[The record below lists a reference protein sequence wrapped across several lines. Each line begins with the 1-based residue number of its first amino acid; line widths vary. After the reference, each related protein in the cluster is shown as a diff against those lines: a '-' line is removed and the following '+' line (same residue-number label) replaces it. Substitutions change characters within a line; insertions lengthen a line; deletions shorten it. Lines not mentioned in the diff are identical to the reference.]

1 MAGRIPQSFIDDLT
15 ARADIVELIGSRVEL
30 KKAGREYR
38 ACCPFHNEK
47 TPSFW
52 VSPVKQFYH
61 CFGCGAHGTALGF
74 LMEYD
79 KLSFPEAI
87 EELASRLGLD
97 VPREAGSQP
106 DTAGSTTP
114 LYDMNLRVA
123 KYFAGVL
130 PNDAR
135 AREYAKRRGLTA
147 ETIDKFMIGFAPNSW
162 NEVLKRFGAKDADR
176 KALSDCGLIIERERT
191 DSRTLDR
198 HYDRFRDRLMF
209 PIRDSRGRVLA
220 FGGRIID
227 AGEPKY
233 LNSPETML
241 FHKGRELYGLFEVR
255 QSRATLKR
263 LLVVEGYMDVARL
276 HQAGVNYA
284 VATLGTAT
292 TPEHLRRIF
301 KLVNEVVF
309 CFDGD
314 RAGRAAAWRALGN
327 ALPEARDGRQIRF
340 LFLPEGE
347 DPDSLVGKEG
357 REAFEKRLDGA
368 LPLSEYLA
376 AALAEQ
382 TDLSHA
388 DGRAQFAELARPL
401 VTKVA
406 PGVYRDL
413 LIDRLSESIKLT
425 SARLNQLWFNEV
437 TDTAGNHLT
446 GAGTGPDSAHAA
458 STSSRRTPA
467 RPRDGGGG
475 KGLVTKAVKLVV
487 HFPAIASK
495 VSGAHLSQLEMTDDP
510 GSRFL
515 FELLDQLQQ
524 EPAAHTA
531 QLLERWR
538 DRPEVTR
545 MHALA
550 GEEMLGLEESSAA
563 LDLIAAIEKLALEP
577 TMRRHDELM
586 AKGDL
591 TEDERTELKE
601 LNVAIHMAKSKANPT
616 ASGNAPAGR

>member
-15 ARADIVELIGSRVEL
+15 ARADIVELIGARVEL

-87 EELASRLGLD
+87 EELAGRLGLD
-97 VPREAGSQP
+97 VPREASSQP
-106 DTAGSTTP
+106 DNSGSTQP
-114 LYDMNLRVA
+114 LYDMNLKVA
-123 KYFAGVL
+123 KHYASVL
-130 PNDAR
+130 PGDAR
-135 AREYAKRRGLTA
+135 AREYAKKRGLTR
-147 ETIDKFMIGFAPNSW
+147 ETLEKFMIGFAPNSW
-162 NEVLKRFGAKDADR
+162 NELLKRFGGSEAD
-176 KALSDCGLIIERERT
+176 KKVLFDCGLVIERERT

-198 HYDRFRDRLMF
+198 YYDRFRDRLMF

-220 FGGRIID
+220 FGGRIVD
-227 AGEPKY
+227 QGEPKY
-233 LNSPETML
+233 LNSPETLL
-241 FHKGRELYGLFEVR
+241 FHKGRELYGLYEVR
-255 QSRATLKR
+255 QSRTTLKR
-263 LLVVEGYMDVARL
+263 LMVVEGYMDVARL

-314 RAGRAAAWRALGN
+314 KAGRAAAWRALNN
-327 ALPEARDGRQIRF
+327 ALPEAREGRQIRF
-340 LFLPEGE
+340 LFLPEGH
-347 DPDSLVGKEG
+347 DPDSLVGEEG
-357 REAFEKRLDGA
+357 REAFEKRLTQA

-376 AALAEQ
+376 VALAEQ
-382 TDLSHA
+382 ADLSHA

-401 VTKVA
+401 VAKVA

-413 LIDRLSESIKLT
+413 LIERLAESIKLS

-437 TDTAGNHLT
+437 TDNRGNHL
-446 GAGTGPDSAHAA
+446 AGGNPASEAGLPSNAA
-458 STSSRRTPA
+458 GRRASP

-475 KGLVTKAVKLVV
+475 KGLITKAVKLLV
-487 HFPAIASK
+487 HFPAVAARI
-495 VSGAHLSQLEMTDDP
+495 SGAQLSQLEMNDDA
-510 GSRFL
+510 GARFL
-515 FELLDQLQQ
+515 FELIDQLQQ

-538 DRPEVTR
+538 DRPEAAR
-545 MHALA
+545 MQALA
-550 GEEMLGLEESSAA
+550 AEELLGHDEASATLE
-563 LDLIAAIEKLALEP
+563 LVAAIEKLALEP
-577 TMRRHDELM
+577 TIRRLDELM
-586 AKGDL
+586 AKNELSD
-591 TEDERTELKE
+591 DERTELKE
-601 LNVAIHMAKSKANPT
+601 LNVTIHLAKSRGLP
-616 ASGNAPAGR
+616 NAPGGP

>member
-87 EELASRLGLD
+87 EELAGRLGLD

-123 KYFAGVL
+123 KYFASVL
-130 PNDAR
+130 PNDTR
-135 AREYAKRRGLTA
+135 AREYAKKRGLTR
-147 ETIDKFMIGFAPNSW
+147 ETIEKFMIGFATNSW

-241 FHKGRELYGLFEVR
+241 FHKGRELYGLYEVR
-255 QSRATLKR
+255 QSRTTLKR
-263 LLVVEGYMDVARL
+263 LMVVEGYMDVARL

-314 RAGRAAAWRALGN
+314 KAGRAAAWRALGN

-340 LFLPEGE
+340 LFLPEGH
-347 DPDSLVGKEG
+347 DPDSLVGIEG
-357 REAFEKRLDGA
+357 REAFEKRLDGS

-376 AALAEQ
+376 SALAEQ
-382 TDLSHA
+382 ADLAHA

-446 GAGTGPDSAHAA
+446 SGGSSPGSERFSGPLHL
-458 STSSRRTPA
+458 TSR

-487 HFPAIASK
+487 HFPSIATRI
-495 VSGAHLSQLEMTDDP
+495 SGAQLTQLEMTDDP

-550 GEEMLGLEESSAA
+550 GEEMLGLDESSAA
-563 LDLIAAIEKLALEP
+563 LDLISAIEKLALEP

-591 TEDERTELKE
+591 NDDERAELKE
-601 LNVAIHMAKSKANPT
+601 LNVAIHMAKSRANPERQE
-616 ASGNAPAGR
+616 PGRAAR

>member
-97 VPREAGSQP
+97 VPREAGGQP
-106 DTAGSTTP
+106 DNTGSTAP

-123 KYFAGVL
+123 KYFASVL
-130 PNDAR
+130 PNDPR
-135 AREYAKRRGLTA
+135 ARDYAHKRGLTRV
-147 ETIDKFMIGFAPNSW
+147 TIDAFMIGFATNSW

-176 KALSDCGLIIERERT
+176 KLLSDCGLIIERERT

-255 QSRATLKR
+255 QSRTTLKR

-276 HQAGVNYA
+276 HQAGITYA

-340 LFLPEGE
+340 LFLPEGQ
-347 DPDSLVGKEG
+347 DPDSLVGTEG
-357 REAFEKRLDGA
+357 REAFEKRIDSS

-376 AALAEQ
+376 SALAEQ
-382 TDLSHA
+382 ADLSHA

-413 LIDRLSESIKLT
+413 LIDRLAESIKLNP
-425 SARLNQLWFNEV
+425 ARLNQLWFNEL
-437 TDTAGNHLT
+437 TDSAGNHLT
-446 GAGTGPDSAHAA
+446 GGGPAGEAGLSPAA
-458 STSSRRTPA
+458 AARRSTS

-475 KGLVTKAVKLVV
+475 RGLVTKAVKLVV
-487 HFPAIASK
+487 HFPAIAAK
-495 VSGAHLSQLEMTDDP
+495 ISGAQLTQLEMTDDP

-545 MHALA
+545 MRELA
-550 GEEMLGLEESSAA
+550 GEEMLGLEEASAA
-563 LDLIAAIEKLALEP
+563 LDLTAAIEKLALEP

-586 AKGDL
+586 AKAVL
-591 TEDERTELKE
+591 TDDERAELKE
-601 LNVAIHMAKSKANPT
+601 LNVAIHMAKSKTNPT
-616 ASGNAPAGR
+616 ASNAGRAGR

>member
-87 EELASRLGLD
+87 EELAGRLGLD

-106 DTAGSTTP
+106 DNTGSTTP

-123 KYFAGVL
+123 KHFASVL
-130 PNDAR
+130 PKDPR
-135 AREYAKRRGLTA
+135 ARDYAKKRGLTP
-147 ETIDKFMIGFAPNSW
+147 EIVERFMIGFATNSW
-162 NEVLKRFGAKDADR
+162 NDVLKRFGSNDTDR

-241 FHKGRELYGLFEVR
+241 FHKGRELYGLYEVR

-263 LLVVEGYMDVARL
+263 LMVVEGYMDVARL

-314 RAGRAAAWRALGN
+314 KAGRAAAWRALGN

-340 LFLPEGE
+340 LFLPEGH
-347 DPDSLVGKEG
+347 DPDSLVGEEG
-357 REAFEKRLDGA
+357 REAFEKRLESA

-376 AALAEQ
+376 AALGEQ
-382 TDLSHA
+382 ADLSHA

-413 LIDRLSESIKLT
+413 LIDRLADSIKL
-425 SARLNQLWFNEV
+425 SAARLNQLWFNEV
-437 TDTAGNHLT
+437 TDTAGNHLSAT
-446 GAGTGPDSAHAA
+446 PVSAPPGSRNPIANRGA
-458 STSSRRTPA
+458 
-467 RPRDGGGG
+467 RDGGGN
-475 KGLVTKAVKLVV
+475 KGLITRAVKLVV
-487 HFPAIASK
+487 HFPAIAAR
-495 VSGAHLSQLEMTDDP
+495 VSGALLSRLEINDDP

-524 EPAAHTA
+524 DPASNTA
-531 QLLERWR
+531 VLLERWR
-538 DRPEVTR
+538 ERPEVAR
-545 MHALA
+545 MRALA

-563 LDLIAAIEKLALEP
+563 LDLIAAIERLALEP

-591 TEDERTELKE
+591 TDDERTELKE
-601 LNVAIHMAKSKANPT
+601 LNVAIHLAKSRGSPT
-616 ASGNAPAGR
+616 SPGPGTTTR

>member
-1 MAGRIPQSFIDDLT
+1 MAGRIPQSFIEDLT

-106 DTAGSTTP
+106 DNTGSTTP

-123 KYFAGVL
+123 KYYAGVL
-130 PNDAR
+130 LEDTR
-135 AREYAKRRGLTA
+135 AKEYAKKRGLTR
-147 ETIDKFMIGFAPNSW
+147 ETVDRFMIGFATNSW

-176 KALSDCGLIIERERT
+176 KALADCGLIIERERS

-227 AGEPKY
+227 QGEPKY

-241 FHKGRELYGLFEVR
+241 FHKGRELYGLYEVR
-255 QSRATLKR
+255 QSRTTLKR
-263 LLVVEGYMDVARL
+263 LMVVEGYMDVARL

-314 RAGRAAAWRALGN
+314 KAGRAAAWRALGN

-340 LFLPEGE
+340 LFLPEGH
-347 DPDSLVGKEG
+347 DPDSLVGEEG
-357 REAFEKRLDGA
+357 RDAFEKRIESA
-368 LPLSEYLA
+368 LPLSEYLVS
-376 AALAEQ
+376 ALAEQ
-382 TDLSHA
+382 ADLSHA

-413 LIDRLSESIKLT
+413 LIDRLSESIKLS

-437 TDTAGNHLT
+437 SDAAGNHL
-446 GAGTGPDSAHAA
+446 PA
-458 STSSRRTPA
+458 SSPSSEPRRVSKA
-467 RPRDGGGG
+467 RDGGGG

-487 HFPAIASK
+487 HFPAIATR
-495 VSGAHLSQLEMTDDP
+495 VSGGHLTQLEMTDDA

-538 DRPEVTR
+538 DRPEVAR
-545 MHALA
+545 MQALA
-550 GEEMLGLEESSAA
+550 GEEMLGLDEASAA
-563 LDLIAAIEKLALEP
+563 LDLISAIEKLALEP

-586 AKGDL
+586 AKGEL
-591 TEDERTELKE
+591 TDDERAELKE
-601 LNVAIHMAKSKANPT
+601 LNVAIHVAKSKANPQGSGAGP
-616 ASGNAPAGR
+616 ASR

>member
-1 MAGRIPQSFIDDLT
+1 MAGRIPQSFIDELT

-52 VSPVKQFYH
+52 VSPQKQFYH

-87 EELASRLGLD
+87 EELAGRLGLE
-97 VPREAGSQP
+97 VPREASSQP
-106 DTAGSTTP
+106 DTSGSTQP
-114 LYDMNLRVA
+114 LYDLNLKVA
-123 KYFAGVL
+123 KYFASVL
-130 PNDAR
+130 PADAR
-135 AREYAKRRGLTA
+135 AKEYAKKRGLTR
-147 ETIDKFMIGFAPNSW
+147 ETVEKFMIGFAPNLW
-162 NEVLKRFGAKDADR
+162 NELLKRFGSTNADR
-176 KALSDCGLIIERERT
+176 KVLLECGLIIERERT

-227 AGEPKY
+227 QGEPKY
-233 LNSPETML
+233 LNSPETLL

-255 QSRATLKR
+255 QSRTALRR
-263 LLVVEGYMDVARL
+263 LMVVEGYMDVARL

-314 RAGRAAAWRALGN
+314 KAGRAAAWRALAN

-340 LFLPEGE
+340 LFLPEGH
-347 DPDSLVGKEG
+347 DPDSLVGEEG
-357 REAFEKRLDGA
+357 REKFEKRLDGA

-376 AALAEQ
+376 TALGEQ
-382 TDLSHA
+382 VDLSHA

-401 VTKVA
+401 VSKVA
-406 PGVYRDL
+406 PGVFRDL
-413 LIDRLSESIKLT
+413 LIDRLSESIKLPP
-425 SARLNQLWFNEV
+425 ARLNQLWFNEA
-437 TDTAGNHLT
+437 TDASGGHV
-446 GAGTGPDSAHAA
+446 GSGSPEPA
-458 STSSRRTPA
+458 STRTA
-467 RPRDGGGG
+467 RPPRARDGGGN
-475 KGLVTKAVKLVV
+475 KGLVTKAVKLLV
-487 HFPAIASK
+487 HLPGVAARIT
-495 VSGAHLSQLEMTDDP
+495 GAQLTQLEMTDDP

-515 FELLDQLQQ
+515 FELIDQLQQ
-524 EPAAHTA
+524 EPAANTGV
-531 QLLERWR
+531 LLMRWR
-538 DRPEVTR
+538 ERPEVARLT
-545 MHALA
+545 ALA
-550 GEEMLGLEESSAA
+550 QEELPGIDESGAA
-563 LDLIAAIEKLALEP
+563 LELAAAIAALALEP
-577 TMRRHDELM
+577 TLRRYQELLD
-586 AKGDL
+586 KSEL
-591 TEDERTELKE
+591 TEDERTELRE
-601 LNVAIHMAKSKANPT
+601 LTAAMARSKSA
-616 ASGNAPAGR
+616 A